1 MAYLA
6 QWRVKVG
13 AELLQSTEDSVAE
26 VAAAVGYGSEAA
38 FNRAF
43 KREFGCPPA
52 QYRRR
57 RTAPMDRALPRMDKD
72 LAGKLAARM

>member
-6 QWRVKVG
+6 QWRLRLG
-13 AELLQSTEDSVAE
+13 AEILSSTEDSVAQ

-43 KREFGCPPA
+43 KREFGWPPA
-52 QYRRR
+52 RFRRK
-57 RTAPMDRALPRMDKD
+57 RTAASGQRSQHLGR
-72 LAGKLAARM
+72 GG

>member
-6 QWRVKVG
+6 KWRLKLG
-13 AELLQSTEDSVAE
+13 ADILLTSGDSVAQ

-43 KREFGCPPA
+43 KREFDCPPA
-52 QYRRR
+52 RFRRR
-57 RTAPMDRALPRMDKD
+57 RNAPPAQPCQKSRQH
-72 LAGKLAARM
+72 G

>member
-6 QWRVKVG
+6 EWRLRLG
-13 AELLQSTEDSVAE
+13 AEILQSTEDSVAQ

-52 QYRRR
+52 QFRRKG
-57 RTAPMDRALPRMDKD
+57 TATSVHHSRPQNRGGLSKW
-72 LAGKLAARM
+72 